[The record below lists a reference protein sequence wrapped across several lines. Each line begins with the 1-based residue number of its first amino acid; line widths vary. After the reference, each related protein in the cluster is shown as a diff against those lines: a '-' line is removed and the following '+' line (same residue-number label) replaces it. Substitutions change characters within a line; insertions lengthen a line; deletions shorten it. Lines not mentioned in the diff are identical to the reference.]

1 MSGYDPI
8 TYSVVTDWNI
18 GYNIL
23 RHPLL
28 PYMMLPFYLLNQLL
42 WWITGANCVQLIVG
56 SILFFC
62 SFYSFIFLYR
72 ILHNIIGSKHVDS
85 IILTLLFFGFGHVLV
100 AIIVPDHFCL
110 SLFLILLTVYL
121 SGEKVKEQ
129 QTFTNKEIIILL
141 NR

>member
-62 SFYSFIFLYR
+62 SFYFGLSFFSLLLSFRSEKGCGMLDKFIAKISGGASRL
-72 ILHNIIGSKHVDS
+72 IG
-85 IILTLLFFGFGHVLV
+85 
-100 AIIVPDHFCL
+100 
-110 SLFLILLTVYL
+110 
-121 SGEKVKEQ
+121 
-129 QTFTNKEIIILL
+129 
-141 NR
+141 